1 MEGQRRRSGCFTEP
15 WLLDLIARRGPAAL
29 VEVQRQKLAMPTDLW
44 VRRAEIWVMRGL
56 GRLDEARALNR
67 AFVEIIPRPILLSPV
82 GGWFFSSTA
91 SSLLLEDR
99 SLALTLLRAEPPAKA
114 KSER

>member
-1 MEGQRRRSGCFTEP
+1 MRERDKGTAAGER
-15 WLLDLIARRGPAAL
+15 LLHRTSIFLMLPHARTAAL
-29 VEVQRQKLAMPTDLW
+29 LHATLFDFQSK
-44 VRRAEIWVMRGL
+44 RGL

-67 AFVEIIPRPILLSPV
+67 AFVEFIPRPILISLV
-82 GGWFFSSTA
+82 GGWFFGSTA

-99 SLALTLLRAEPPAKA
+99 SLALALLLAEPDAKA

>member
-1 MEGQRRRSGCFTEP
+1 MEGQRRRSGCATEP
-15 WLLDLIARRGPAAL
+15 WLLDLIAHGGPAAL
-29 VEVQRQKLAMPTDLW
+29 VEVQRRKLAMPTDLW

-56 GRLDEARALNR
+56 GRLDETRALNR
-67 AFVEIIPRPILLSPV
+67 AFVEFIPRPILLSLV
-82 GGWFFSSTA
+82 GGWFFSPTA

-99 SLALTLLRAEPPAKA
+99 SLALTLLFAEPDAKA

>member
-1 MEGQRRRSGCFTEP
+1 
-15 WLLDLIARRGPAAL
+15 
-29 VEVQRQKLAMPTDLW
+29 MPTDLW
-44 VRRAEIWVMRGL
+44 VRRAETWVMRGL

-67 AFVEIIPRPILLSPV
+67 AFVEIIPRPILLSLV
-82 GGWFFSSTA
+82 GGRFFSPTA

-99 SLALTLLRAEPPAKA
+99 SLALTLLFAEPDAKA

>member
-1 MEGQRRRSGCFTEP
+1 MEGQRRRSGCSTEP

-82 GGWFFSSTA
+82 GGWFFGSTA

-99 SLALTLLRAEPPAKA
+99 PLAPTLLRAEPAVKA

>member
-1 MEGQRRRSGCFTEP
+1 M
-15 WLLDLIARRGPAAL
+15 
-29 VEVQRQKLAMPTDLW
+29 
-44 VRRAEIWVMRGL
+44 
-56 GRLDEARALNR
+56 
-67 AFVEIIPRPILLSPV
+67 V